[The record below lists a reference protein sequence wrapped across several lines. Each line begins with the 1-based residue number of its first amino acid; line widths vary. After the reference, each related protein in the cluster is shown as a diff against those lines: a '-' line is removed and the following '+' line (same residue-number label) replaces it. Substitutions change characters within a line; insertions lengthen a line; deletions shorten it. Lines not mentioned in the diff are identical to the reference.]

1 MTGGEGIAAGTHRQ
15 LPRGAEMSHQIPV
28 NDSQLPMGF
37 YFYKHTKE
45 LPPPPPTHVTT
56 WHLLQ
61 EEMIPYSFTTS
72 KVIHHVTTQNNI
84 DNQTYTGYQE
94 KYSAEFILKGK
105 KGYNEEIL

>member
-1 MTGGEGIAAGTHRQ
+1 MTVGEGIAAGMHKQ

-37 YFYKHTKE
+37 YFYKHSKE
-45 LPPPPPTHVTT
+45 LPPPPCTHVTT

-61 EEMIPYSFTTS
+61 EEMILYSSTTS
-72 KVIHHVTTQNNI
+72 KVILHVTTQNNI
-84 DNQTYTGYQE
+84 DNQKYIGYQE

-105 KGYNEEIL
+105 KGYNKEIL